1 MLHDII
7 ISLGVVV
14 ILGSELSLIH
24 VGAILTIAGY
34 SINDTIIVFDRIRE
48 TLLIRSGSIIKIM
61 NEAINATLS
70 RTLITSGT
78 TLATVAILTIFGGA
92 ALRDFGLII
101 LVGIIVGTFSSI
113 FVASPIVLW
122 WSKRSGRSIRE
133 EVLETTARAESL
145 ANQP

>member
-1 MLHDII
+1 
-7 ISLGVVV
+7 
-14 ILGSELSLIH
+14 
-24 VGAILTIAGY
+24 
-34 SINDTIIVFDRIRE
+34 
-48 TLLIRSGSIIKIM
+48 M

-78 TLATVAILTIFGGA
+78 TITTVAILTVFGGA

-122 WSKRSGRSIRE
+122 WSKRRGRSIRE
-133 EVLETTARAESL
+133 EVLETTARAE
-145 ANQP
+145 AAAQAP